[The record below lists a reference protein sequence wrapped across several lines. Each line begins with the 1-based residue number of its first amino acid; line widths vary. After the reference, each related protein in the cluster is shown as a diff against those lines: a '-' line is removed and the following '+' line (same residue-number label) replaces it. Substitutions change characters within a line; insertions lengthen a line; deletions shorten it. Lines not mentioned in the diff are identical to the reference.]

1 MFQFYSVIT
10 VLYFLHYN
18 VILNAAAVMVEEQLD
33 LAATNNSLLPNS
45 VTNVMNIVSH
55 KIKDSVNNIIDPV
68 WKELLLTVS
77 REFTRFALRL
87 EFFTIAA
94 GGHLTMPVPE
104 EQADNEFH
112 EIAVAVTE
120 LWLKLN
126 TMERVEE
133 IITNATKEVLKDSE
147 DTLLDLNQ
155 NEIRKMTKTLKLMF
169 ERINTT
175 MCEDPELYPKYL
187 GIKKMIKKSSTLNAS
202 EHVTYLK
209 EKPRS
214 MAEEYKIF
222 KNWFAIPRI
231 KKFLVNKMFLMR
243 CTKYSNLN
251 LNTDE
256 QNHYILGR
264 ALITLAREST
274 RRKRVQRTYYEA
286 IKKTSQKLVSN
297 IQNEHVYNGFLGE
310 LTKYSDKILIL
321 LFNELE
327 KQINKDP
334 AMTAT
339 FQVIKQ
345 QIIKDCRTNTYQIDY
360 WPL

>member
-1 MFQFYSVIT
+1 MIT
-10 VLYFLHYN
+10 VLYFFYYYA
-18 VILNAAAVMVEEQLD
+18 IFNAAAVIVGEQLD
-33 LAATNNSLLPNS
+33 LSATNNSLLPNS
-45 VTNVMNIVSH
+45 VTNMMSIVSH
-55 KIKDSVNNIIDPV
+55 KIKDSVNNIVDPV

-94 GGHLTMPVPE
+94 GGHLTVLVPE
-104 EQADNEFH
+104 EHADKEFH
-112 EIAVAVTE
+112 EIALAVTE

-133 IITNATKEVLKDSE
+133 IITNATREVLKDSE
-147 DTLLDLNQ
+147 DILLDLNQ

-169 ERINTT
+169 ERINMTV
-175 MCEDPELYPKYL
+175 CEDPELYPKYL
-187 GIKKMIKKSSTLNAS
+187 GIRKMIKKSSTFNAS
-202 EHVTYLK
+202 GQVTYLK

-231 KKFLVNKMFLMR
+231 KKLLVNKMFLMR

-256 QNHYILGR
+256 QNDYILGR

-274 RRKRVQRTYYEA
+274 RRKQVQRIYYEA
-286 IKKTSQKLVSN
+286 IRKTSQKLVPN
-297 IQNEHVYNGFLGE
+297 IQNEHTYNGFLGE

-327 KQINKDP
+327 NQINKDP
-334 AMTAT
+334 AMTALLEL
-339 FQVIKQ
+339 IKQ
-345 QIIKDCRTNTYQIDY
+345 QIIKDGYRNTYKVDY